1 MQPSLSICLFNLD
14 RWTLRIKALTAASN
28 MAAPLII
35 LDPIYLGA
43 SDGQPEY
50 NANVQIKA
58 PKLATEDTI
67 PVADATATGSSFELA
82 VHAILYTQCQRQI
95 GEYTN

>member
-1 MQPSLSICLFNLD
+1 M
-14 RWTLRIKALTAASN
+14 
-28 MAAPLII
+28 
-35 LDPIYLGA
+35 LDPTYLGA

-58 PKLATEDTI
+58 PKLATEDTM

-82 VHAILYTQCQRQI
+82 VHAILYALGQHKI
-95 GEYTN
+95 ND

>member
-28 MAAPLII
+28 MAAPMII

-82 VHAILYTQCQRQI
+82 VHAMLYTQCQRQI
-95 GEYTN
+95 GGYIN

>member
-1 MQPSLSICLFNLD
+1 MRPSLSICLLSLD
-14 RWTLRIKALTAASN
+14 RWTRRIKALTAASS

-35 LDPIYLGA
+35 LEPTYLGA

-50 NANVQIKA
+50 SANVQIKA

-67 PVADATATGSSFELA
+67 PVAEATETGSSFELA
-82 VHAILYTQCQRQI
+82 VHAILYTL
-95 GEYTN
+95 GE